1 MKKEASSEPNTMRS
15 LLIAFILLFFALSWW
30 PISISV
36 FRKFYQPMETLN
48 PPAIIIARAQ
58 YYISIAV
65 SSIIGSVI
73 SKRVRKLS
81 FLYYWMIVGVIS
93 SWVPIFFV
101 STNEWHLFTVSILLG
116 FAFGVG
122 MPSCLAFFAE
132 LTRLENRGSLGG
144 AIFLVSN
151 LTTAILAIALLDAE
165 LTFVA
170 SIAAIWRV
178 IGLVLFILLKP
189 KERAKD
195 ESYYQVSLISVFR
208 NKQFLLYFIP
218 WFAFSLIE
226 WFEYP
231 LRTNLFGE
239 DFARSAE
246 IMGVSIGSISAV
258 IGGVLSDRIGRKI
271 VVLYGFV
278 SIGIAYAALS
288 IAPSNVL
295 TWYFYTIIDAIAWG
309 LFYTMFTI
317 TLWGDLS
324 QSLEKEKYYAIGNIP
339 FFIAGTMELV
349 ARPYVTLIRPEASFS
364 LAAFFLFLAILP
376 LLYAPETLPEKKI
389 RERELR
395 RYIEKAKKI
404 KGKHA

>member
-1 MKKEASSEPNTMRS
+1 LKKEALSEPNAMRS

-48 PPAIIIARAQ
+48 SSATIIARAQ
-58 YYISIAV
+58 YYISIAI

-81 FLYYWMIVGVIS
+81 FLYYWMIVGMIS

-116 FAFGVG
+116 FAFGIG

-144 AIFLVSN
+144 AIFLASN

-349 ARPYVTLIRPEASFS
+349 ARPYVTLIRPDASFS
-364 LAAFFLFLAILP
+364 
-376 LLYAPETLPEKKI
+376 
-389 RERELR
+389 
-395 RYIEKAKKI
+395 
-404 KGKHA
+404 